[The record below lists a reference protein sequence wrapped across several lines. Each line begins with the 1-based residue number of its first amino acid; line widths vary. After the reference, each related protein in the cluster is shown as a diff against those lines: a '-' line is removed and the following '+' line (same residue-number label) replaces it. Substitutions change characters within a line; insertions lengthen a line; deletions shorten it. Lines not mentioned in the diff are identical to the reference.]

1 MAGEAGE
8 DLDLKV
14 KWRGAPEFSSADG
27 KFKMKVRGRLE
38 VDYNNIDQ
46 DPDITFTPD
55 VSATQL
61 RRARLGIEGVI
72 FYDFKY
78 LFEVDFAGNSTV
90 VRDAYLE
97 YTGLDYVDIRVGN
110 FKTYNSLE
118 HLMSANYITFMERPA
133 FIEAFGIDRQ
143 IGGGLSHAEKNWTAS
158 AGIFGDSVASS
169 PQFPGFDGEENL
181 TFAARATVAPIAEE
195 GRVLHFGASVRT
207 RDVGDDQP
215 FLQYQARAADLALAN
230 RFVNTGRDWRS
241 PTTSGALEAAG
252 VCGAVLGAGRIR
264 AAQCGACLEEP
275 SSTTCQAPDLR
286 DPRRSSTLH
295 RANSGTSVRRRSSLI
310 PLPASRTLPIRAGIS
325 RPHSFLTGETKP
337 YDNGVF
343 GRVKVLNPVQWGE
356 GKGGWGAWQ
365 IAGRYDT
372 VDLSDAA
379 FNDAPA
385 VASNFT
391 GGCANTRLGVNQYTA
406 QGTVPANPIRLA
418 QCGEQETWALG
429 VNWYLNDYVKLLFN
443 YTESDLSQYPTTT
456 VTANTSGVPTGTE
469 LKGFDNAKI
478 RGFGMRAH
486 VDW

>member
-1 MAGEAGE
+1 
-8 DLDLKV
+8 
-14 KWRGAPEFSSADG
+14 
-27 KFKMKVRGRLE
+27 
-38 VDYNNIDQ
+38 
-46 DPDITFTPD
+46 
-55 VSATQL
+55 
-61 RRARLGIEGVI
+61 
-72 FYDFKY
+72 
-78 LFEVDFAGNSTV
+78 
-90 VRDAYLE
+90 
-97 YTGLDYVDIRVGN
+97 
-110 FKTYNSLE
+110 
-118 HLMSANYITFMERPA
+118 MSANYITFMERPA

-230 RFVNTGRDWRS
+230 RFVNTGRIGESDNLW
-241 PTTSGALEAAG
+241 ALEAAG
-252 VCGAVLGAGRIR
+252 VWGPFSVQGEYAQLSVDLPGGAFINNV
-264 AAQCGACLEEP
+264 
-275 SSTTCQAPDLR
+275 SSTG
-286 DPRRSSTLH
+286 STGSTPFFDITPGRLGNLSPTALI
-295 RANSGTSVRRRSSLI
+295 ANPFAGVPNPTYSGWYLETAL
-310 PLPASRTLPIRAGIS
+310 
-325 RPHSFLTGETKP
+325 FLTGETKP

-385 VASNFT
+385 VANNFT

-443 YTESDLSQYPTTT
+443 YTES
-456 VTANTSGVPTGTE
+456 
-469 LKGFDNAKI
+469 I
-478 RGFGMRAH
+478 
-486 VDW
+486 